1 MAFKCFL
8 QNKEWCA
15 SKVVSTSVASWHH
28 YRSSCN
34 RAKYRKQIVKK
45 CEKVINNKP
54 TISTE
59 FLFPFNIFQKQ
70 KGDLVKDTC
79 VWNVKENVLS
89 KTKKVLEELEL
100 I

>member
-1 MAFKCFL
+1 M
-8 QNKEWCA
+8 
-15 SKVVSTSVASWHH
+15 
-28 YRSSCN
+28 
-34 RAKYRKQIVKK
+34 KK
-45 CEKVINNKP
+45 CEKVINNKS
-54 TISTE
+54 TISKE